1 MSLFKFKSAKT
12 IEDLTRDIQT
22 IMNDEIW
29 FSGIDYL
36 NDPFEKVY
44 STKMLEEYD
53 GTEQIVTDFFI
64 PFQKDIDEYFNKVGI
79 LSLCKENTNLVM
91 WSHYADNHKGYCVE
105 YNLNSNI
112 INQLNFE
119 NEDEVF
125 LMKVEY
131 EDTPLDFLSLPSN
144 FQFYLR
150 RKSKLWEYESEVRYI
165 SSKKGIHKI
174 PSDSI
179 KAIYLGANINQIVKE
194 TIFKLCTE
202 KKINLYQS
210 TLLKNSY
217 ALKFE
222 KIL

>member
-1 MSLFKFKSAKT
+1 MILFKFKSAKT

-22 IMNDEIW
+22 MMNDEIW

-64 PFQKDIDEYFNKVGI
+64 PFQKDIDEYFKKVGI

-150 RKSKLWEYESEVRYI
+150 RKSKLWEYENEFRYI
-165 SSKKGIHKI
+165 SSKKGLHKI
-174 PSDSI
+174 PSDAI
-179 KAIYLGANINQIVKE
+179 KALYLGASINEIVKQ
-194 TIFKLCTE
+194 TIVKLCTD
-202 KKINLYQS
+202 KKIDLYQS
-210 TLLKNSY
+210 TISKNSY

>member
-22 IMNDEIW
+22 MMNDEIW
-29 FSGIDYL
+29 FSGIEYL

-44 STKMLEEYD
+44 STKTLEEYE

-64 PFQKDIDEYFNKVGI
+64 PFQKNVDEYFKKVGI
-79 LSLCKENTNLVM
+79 LSLCEKNTNLVM
-91 WSHYADNHKGYCVE
+91 WSHYADNHKGYCIE
-105 YNLNSNI
+105 YDLNSNI

-119 NEDEVF
+119 SDDEIF
-125 LMKVEY
+125 FMDIEY
-131 EDTPLDFLSLPSN
+131 EDTPIDFLSLPSN

-150 RKSKLWEYESEVRYI
+150 RKSKLWEYENELRYI

-179 KAIYLGANINQIVKE
+179 KAIYLGANINKIVKE
-194 TIFKLCTE
+194 TIIKLCID

-210 TLLKNSY
+210 TLSNNSY
-217 ALKFE
+217 TLKFE
-222 KIL
+222 RIL